1 MKSKELTG
9 SCSLP
14 STLMLWHITTQ
25 IESQMSFSK
34 IKKIKKKATKPL
46 WTMYK
51 IILELVI
58 DLTLI
63 AKAVKDKAVIL
74 TLS

>member
-1 MKSKELTG
+1 
-9 SCSLP
+9 
-14 STLMLWHITTQ
+14 
-25 IESQMSFSK
+25 
-34 IKKIKKKATKPL
+34 
-46 WTMYK
+46 MYK

>member
-1 MKSKELTG
+1 
-9 SCSLP
+9 
-14 STLMLWHITTQ
+14 MLWHITTQ
-25 IESQMSFSK
+25 IENQMSFLK

-46 WTMYK
+46 CTMYK
-51 IILELVI
+51 ITLELVI